1 MSIIWSVIP
10 EEIIFASSDYAT
22 CLGFTGDGQAQV
34 NGQTK
39 ANYLGR
45 DVILLRLSSGR
56 GRIIS
61 LLSTDPADFLD
72 TRFAPNGEINF
83 PESGKLQ

>member
-1 MSIIWSVIP
+1 MSIIWSIIP

-22 CLGFTGDGQAQV
+22 CLGFMGSDQGEV
-34 NGQTK
+34 NGLTK

-45 DVILLRLSSGR
+45 DVVLLRLSNGR
-56 GRIIS
+56 GRIMS
-61 LLSTDPADFLD
+61 LLSTDPADFMD

-83 PESGKLQ
+83 PESNELQ

>member
-1 MSIIWSVIP
+1 MSIIWSIIP

-22 CLGFTGDGQAQV
+22 CLGFTGTDQSQV
-34 NGQTK
+34 NGLTK
-39 ANYLGR
+39 ASYLGR
-45 DVILLRLSSGR
+45 DVILLPLSNGK

-72 TRFAPNGEINF
+72 MRFAPNGEIDF
-83 PESGKLQ
+83 TESGKLQ